1 MKSMTLTA
9 VIQREGDGFV
19 SLCPELD
26 IASQGSTRQEA
37 RSNLIEAVEGF
48 FEAASESE
56 IKSRLGPERYI
67 ESLEV
72 RIA

>member
-37 RSNLIEAVEGF
+37 RRNLLEAVEGF
-48 FEAASESE
+48 LEVASESE
-56 IKSRLGPERYI
+56 IRSRLGPERYV